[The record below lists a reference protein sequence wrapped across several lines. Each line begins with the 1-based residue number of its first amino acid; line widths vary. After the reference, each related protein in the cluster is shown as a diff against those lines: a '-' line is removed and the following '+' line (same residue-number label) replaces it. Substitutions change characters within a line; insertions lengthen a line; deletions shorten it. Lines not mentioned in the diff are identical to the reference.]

1 MIWLKAAV
9 ITLGIGVVI
18 LIGVLIAAIA
28 WPLTIM
34 AIIFF
39 IVMMVLKGKPSSE

>member
-9 ITLGIGVVI
+9 ITLGIGVLV
-18 LIGVLIAAIA
+18 LVAMLIAAII

-39 IVMMVLKGKPSSE
+39 IIMMVLNKKPSS